1 MTNKLHNFGLAVIVA
16 IFITACGG
24 GADNPLSPPQVNN
37 NSVSNPAPT
46 NNDSEELIIDNGRGL
61 SNNQDTEKPK

>member
-1 MTNKLHNFGLAVIVA
+1 MNKRLHNLGLAIIIA

-24 GADNPLSPPQVNN
+24 GADSPLSPPQVNN
-37 NSVSNPAPT
+37 NSVSNPDPT
-46 NNDSEELIIDNGRGL
+46 NSDSEELIIDNGRGL